1 MQDASLA
8 GYELVGD
15 LHGESLDTDLLEVDD
30 SAPEPI
36 PNLGVTNQ

>member
-8 GYELVGD
+8 GYELVSD
-15 LHGESLDTDLLEVDD
+15 FHGESLDTDLFEVDD
-30 SAPEPI
+30 SPPEPI